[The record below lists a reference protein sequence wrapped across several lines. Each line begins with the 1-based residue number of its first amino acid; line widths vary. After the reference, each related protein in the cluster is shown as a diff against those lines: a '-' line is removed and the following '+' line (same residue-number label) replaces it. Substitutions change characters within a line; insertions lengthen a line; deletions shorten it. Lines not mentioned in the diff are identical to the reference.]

1 MTARI
6 QKWGNSQ
13 GLRLPKRLLEE
24 INLLTGDD
32 VEIIAENN
40 QIIIKPIASI
50 KNHFKIADLV
60 ASMPLEYNPTEE
72 ISDRMGIEEW

>member
-13 GLRLPKRLLEE
+13 GLRLPKHLLET
-24 INLLTGDD
+24 INLETGDD
-32 VEIIAENN
+32 VEIIAEND
-40 QIIIKPIASI
+40 QIIIKPLTNV

-60 ASMPLEYNPTEE
+60 ADIPLDYHPTEE
-72 ISDRMGIEEW
+72 ISSTSGNEVW

>member
-13 GLRLPKRLLEE
+13 GLRLPKHLLDAMD
-24 INLLTGDD
+24 LATGDD

-40 QIIIKPIASI
+40 QIIIKPIANI

-60 ASMPLEYNPTEE
+60 ADIPLDYKATEE
-72 ISDRMGIEEW
+72 ISSQAGDEAW